1 MSDLTDQPKPA
12 TRPVVLLLFAI
23 AVVASAGLIGNLATI
38 PNIPV
43 WYAGLNKPG
52 FTPPNWVF
60 GPVWSLL
67 YAMMVLAFWRVLLR
81 RSRWTTAG
89 WRVVGVFLVQMAL
102 NAFWS
107 VAFFGMHN
115 TLLGLVVVIALEL
128 MIVATIITFKPID
141 RMAAWLLAPY
151 AVWVGYATA
160 LNAAIVGLN

>member
-115 TLLGLVVVIALEL
+115 PLLGLVVVIALEL
-128 MIVATIITFKPID
+128 MIVATINTFKPID

>member
-23 AVVASAGLIGNLATI
+23 AVVASAGLIDNLATI

-89 WRVVGVFLVQMAL
+89 WRVVGVFLVQMVL

-115 TLLGLVVVIALEL
+115 PLLGLVVVIALEL

>member
-115 TLLGLVVVIALEL
+115 PLLGLVVVIALEL
-128 MIVATIITFKPID
+128 MIVATIITFRPID

>member
-115 TLLGLVVVIALEL
+115 PLLGLVVVIALEL

-151 AVWVGYATA
+151 AVWVGYSTA

>member
-115 TLLGLVVVIALEL
+115 PLLGLVVVIALEL
-128 MIVATIITFKPID
+128 MIVATIITFRPID
-141 RMAAWLLAPY
+141 RISAWLLAPY

>member
-12 TRPVVLLLFAI
+12 TRPVVLLLFAV

-115 TLLGLVVVIALEL
+115 PLLGLVVVIALEL

-141 RMAAWLLAPY
+141 RISAWLLAPY

>member
-23 AVVASAGLIGNLATI
+23 AVVASAGLIDNLATI

-115 TLLGLVVVIALEL
+115 PLLGLVVVIALEL
-128 MIVATIITFKPID
+128 MIVAILFSASSPARWPKES
-141 RMAAWLLAPY
+141 LYFLK
-151 AVWVGYATA
+151 
-160 LNAAIVGLN
+160 

>member
-115 TLLGLVVVIALEL
+115 PLLGLGVVIALEL

>member
-1 MSDLTDQPKPA
+1 MSDLTEQPKPA

-81 RSRWTTAG
+81 RPRWTTAG

-115 TLLGLVVVIALEL
+115 PLLGLVVVIALEL
-128 MIVATIITFKPID
+128 MIVATIMTFKPID
-141 RMAAWLLAPY
+141 RMAALLLAPY

>member
-67 YAMMVLAFWRVLLR
+67 YAMMVLAFTVPWRQLPHQLQSRQEIEVFAHR
-81 RSRWTTAG
+81 RLAHTQTAG
-89 WRVVGVFLVQMAL
+89 RYCGVPGLTVVMGQQAPKTLHHWCCNVQA
-102 NAFWS
+102 
-107 VAFFGMHN
+107 
-115 TLLGLVVVIALEL
+115 
-128 MIVATIITFKPID
+128 
-141 RMAAWLLAPY
+141 
-151 AVWVGYATA
+151 
-160 LNAAIVGLN
+160 

>member
-89 WRVVGVFLVQMAL
+89 WRVVGVFLLQMAL

-115 TLLGLVVVIALEL
+115 PLLGLVVVIALEL

>member
-1 MSDLTDQPKPA
+1 MTDPTDLPKPA
-12 TRPVVLLLFAI
+12 TRPVLLLLFAL

-81 RSRWTTAG
+81 RAKWTAPA

-115 TLLGLVVVIALEL
+115 PVLGLIVVFALEL
-128 MIVATIITFKPID
+128 MILATIITFRPID
-141 RMAAWLLAPY
+141 RVAAWLLAPY

>member
-23 AVVASAGLIGNLATI
+23 AVVASAGLIDNLATI

-115 TLLGLVVVIALEL
+115 PLLGLVGVIALEL

>member
-115 TLLGLVVVIALEL
+115 PLLGLVVVIALEL

-141 RMAAWLLAPY
+141 RMAALLLAPY

>member
-115 TLLGLVVVIALEL
+115 PLLGLVGVIALEL

>member
-12 TRPVVLLLFAI
+12 TRPVVLLLFAL

-115 TLLGLVVVIALEL
+115 PLLGLVVVIALEL
-128 MIVATIITFKPID
+128 MIVATIITFRPID

>member
-1 MSDLTDQPKPA
+1 MTDPTDLPKPA
-12 TRPVVLLLFAI
+12 TRPVLLLLLAV

-67 YAMMVLAFWRVLLR
+67 YAMMVLAFWRILLR
-81 RSRWTTAG
+81 RARWTAPG
-89 WRVVGVFLVQMAL
+89 WRIVGVFLVQMAL

-115 TLLGLVVVIALEL
+115 PLLGLVVVIALEL
-128 MIVATIITFKPID
+128 MIVATIITFRPID
-141 RMAAWLLAPY
+141 SISAWLLAPY

>member
-12 TRPVVLLLFAI
+12 TRPVVLLLFAV

-115 TLLGLVVVIALEL
+115 PLLGLVVVIALEL
-128 MIVATIITFKPID
+128 MIVATIITFRPID
-141 RMAAWLLAPY
+141 RISAWLLAPY

>member
-23 AVVASAGLIGNLATI
+23 AVVASAGLIDNLATI

-115 TLLGLVVVIALEL
+115 PLLGLVVVIALEL

-160 LNAAIVGLN
+160 LNAAIFGLN

>member
-12 TRPVVLLLFAI
+12 TRPVVLLLFAV

-89 WRVVGVFLVQMAL
+89 WLVVGVFLVQMAL

-115 TLLGLVVVIALEL
+115 PLLGLVVVIALEL
-128 MIVATIITFKPID
+128 MIVATIITFRPID
-141 RMAAWLLAPY
+141 RISAWLLAPY

>member
-23 AVVASAGLIGNLATI
+23 AVVASAGLIDNLATI

-89 WRVVGVFLVQMAL
+89 WRVVGVFLLQMAL

-115 TLLGLVVVIALEL
+115 PLLGLVVVIALEL

>member
-115 TLLGLVVVIALEL
+115 PLLGLVVVIALEL

>member
-89 WRVVGVFLVQMAL
+89 WRVVGVFLMQMAL

-115 TLLGLVVVIALEL
+115 PLLGLVVVIALEL

>member
-12 TRPVVLLLFAI
+12 TRPVVLLLFAL

-115 TLLGLVVVIALEL
+115 PLLGLVVVIALEL
-128 MIVATIITFKPID
+128 MIVATIITFRPID
-141 RMAAWLLAPY
+141 RISAWLLAPY

>member
-1 MSDLTDQPKPA
+1 MSELTDQPKPA

-115 TLLGLVVVIALEL
+115 PLLGLGVVIALEL

>member
-1 MSDLTDQPKPA
+1 MTDPTEVSKPT
-12 TRPVVLLLFAI
+12 TRPVLLLMFAV

-43 WYAGLNKPG
+43 WYAGLDKPG

-67 YAMMVLAFWRVLLR
+67 YAMMTLAFWRVLLR
-81 RSRWTTAG
+81 RARWTTAG
-89 WRVVGVFLVQMAL
+89 WRVTGLFITQMAL

-115 TLLGLVVVIALEL
+115 PLLGLIVVIALEL
-128 MIVATIITFKPID
+128 MIVATIITFRPID
-141 RMAAWLLAPY
+141 RISAWLLAPY

>member
-1 MSDLTDQPKPA
+1 MSEPETSTPA
-12 TRPVVLLLFAI
+12 GTRPILLLLFAV

-60 GPVWSLL
+60 GPVWSML
-67 YAMMVLAFWRVLLR
+67 YAMMALSFWRVLLR
-81 RSRWTTAG
+81 RTRWPRAG
-89 WRVVGVFLVQMAL
+89 WQVIGVFVAQMAL

-115 TLLGLVVVIALEL
+115 PLLGLLVVIGLEG
-128 MIVATIITFKPID
+128 MILATILVFKPID
-141 RMAAWLLAPY
+141 RIAAWLLAPY

-160 LNAAIVGLN
+160 LNAAIVALN

>member
-115 TLLGLVVVIALEL
+115 PLLGLVVVIALEL
-128 MIVATIITFKPID
+128 MIVATIITFRPID
-141 RMAAWLLAPY
+141 SISAWLLAPY

-160 LNAAIVGLN
+160 LNATIVGLN

>member
-89 WRVVGVFLVQMAL
+89 WRVVGVFLVQMTL

-115 TLLGLVVVIALEL
+115 PLLGLVVVIALEL

>member
-12 TRPVVLLLFAI
+12 TRPVVLRLFAI

-81 RSRWTTAG
+81 RSRWTTAA

-115 TLLGLVVVIALEL
+115 PLLGLVVVIALEL

>member
-115 TLLGLVVVIALEL
+115 PLLGLGVVIALEL

-160 LNAAIVGLN
+160 LNVAIVGLN

>member
-115 TLLGLVVVIALEL
+115 PLLGLVVVIALEL
-128 MIVATIITFKPID
+128 MIVATIMTFKPID

>member
-81 RSRWTTAG
+81 RSHWTTAG

>member
-115 TLLGLVVVIALEL
+115 PLLGLGVVIALEL
-128 MIVATIITFKPID
+128 MIVATIITFRPID

>member
-23 AVVASAGLIGNLATI
+23 AVVASAGLIDNLATI

-115 TLLGLVVVIALEL
+115 PLLGLVVVIALEL

>member
-12 TRPVVLLLFAI
+12 TRPLVLLLFAI

-115 TLLGLVVVIALEL
+115 PLLGLVVVIALEL

>member
-1 MSDLTDQPKPA
+1 MTDPTDLPKPA
-12 TRPVVLLLFAI
+12 TRPVLLLLFAL

-81 RSRWTTAG
+81 RAKWTAPA
-89 WRVVGVFLVQMAL
+89 WRVIGVFLVQMAL

-115 TLLGLVVVIALEL
+115 PVLGLIVVIALEL
-128 MIVATIITFKPID
+128 MILATIITFRPID
-141 RMAAWLLAPY
+141 RVAAWLLAPY

>member
-115 TLLGLVVVIALEL
+115 PLLGLVVVIALEL
-128 MIVATIITFKPID
+128 MIVATIITFRPID
-141 RMAAWLLAPY
+141 SISAWLLAPY